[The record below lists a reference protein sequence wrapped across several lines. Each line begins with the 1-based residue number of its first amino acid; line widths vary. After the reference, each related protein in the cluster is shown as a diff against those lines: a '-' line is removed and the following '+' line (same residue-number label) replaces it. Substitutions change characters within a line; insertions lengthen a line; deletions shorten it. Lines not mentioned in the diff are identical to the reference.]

1 MAYIKKFNFEDMDSH
16 IVSDDEIKRL
26 KEYEMKHSMLAQ
38 QKHTI
43 KVEHESEEEKWRKT
57 MEEFF
62 KKGEELNAR
71 KRFKVS
77 NRHVNK

>member
-1 MAYIKKFNFEDMDSH
+1 MAYIKRFNFEDMDSH

-62 KKGEELNAR
+62 RKGEELNA
-71 KRFKVS
+71 KVRS
-77 NRHVNK
+77 RHSKK

>member
-1 MAYIKKFNFEDMDSH
+1 MAYIKRFNFEDMDSH
-16 IVSDDEIKRL
+16 IVSDDEMKRL

-43 KVEHESEEEKWRKT
+43 KIEHESEEEKWAKT
-57 MEEFF
+57 MKEFF

>member
-16 IVSDDEIKRL
+16 IVSDDEMKRL

-43 KVEHESEEEKWRKT
+43 KIEHESEEEKWRKT
-57 MEEFF
+57 
-62 KKGEELNAR
+62 
-71 KRFKVS
+71 
-77 NRHVNK
+77 